1 MDTTLSRTIATV
13 QLGFWRA
20 AAKLT
25 GIAVRNRSSLHR
37 IVLYTP
43 IALAAVGAYFLGR
56 ILAELLLV
64 NLIF

>member
-1 MDTTLSRTIATV
+1 MDTSFSRTIATV

-25 GIAVRNRSSLHR
+25 GIAVKNKSSLYR
-37 IVLYTP
+37 LVLYTP
-43 IALAAVGAYFLGR
+43 IALAAVVAYLLGR
-56 ILAELLLV
+56 FLAEFLLV

>member
-1 MDTTLSRTIATV
+1 MDTALSRTLASV

-25 GIAVRNRSSLHR
+25 GIAVRNKSGLHR
-37 IVLYTP
+37 LVLYTP
-43 IALAAVGAYFLGR
+43 IALAAVAAYFLGR